1 MLEALEIAAGVVAA
15 SVLLAYFF
23 GPWRDR

>member
-15 SVLLAYFF
+15 LALLAYFF
-23 GPWRDR
+23 VSWRD